1 MIEIFHKGG
10 PIMWPLLA
18 LSVVVLSV
26 VIERFLFI
34 VIERKNRDERLVG
47 EILAQIDKGHL
58 DQASRIGG

>member
-18 LSVVVLSV
+18 VSVVVLAV

-34 VIERKNRDERLVG
+34 VIERKNRDERVVG
-47 EILAQIDKGHL
+47 E
-58 DQASRIGG
+58 